1 MKNLLRGAAP
11 PLILFAAAQL
21 MMGMYSGFYDPS
33 FNNYLSQIYHLS
45 AVARGSLEFTR
56 ELPGFLMVF
65 VFALLAFLPDSRIA
79 MLASLLVG
87 ISLWGQGH
95 MAPDM
100 AWVVFWMLIWSTGAH
115 LFMVLKSSIGLRLA
129 EKNQEG
135 RLLGRLGAL
144 ESLGI
149 LIGMLF
155 LYLGVHF
162 FHISF
167 AVIFGFSGTCALAAA
182 LLLYLI
188 KPQPI
193 QKGTRRLMLKKR
205 YSLFYFLNIV
215 FGARKQVFL
224 TFAPW
229 VLIKVFNCGVDTFAL
244 LGICGTVL
252 SLLFRPLLG
261 RAIDAWGEKKIL
273 FLESLTLII
282 ICILYG
288 GAAHWLPTKYA
299 LVAVMSCYVIDQL
312 LIAVTIARTTYLSRI
327 ADSPDDIGPALSM
340 GLTLDHAVSMTVP
353 VGGGLIWAQFGFQ
366 WVFWI
371 AALVALANLIASL
384 FMQPKNY
391 QAVDRSED
399 QGMQKARD

>member
-1 MKNLLRGAAP
+1 MKSIVRGAAP
-11 PLILFAAAQL
+11 LVLFAAAQL

-33 FNNYLSQIYHLS
+33 FNNYLSQIHHLS

-56 ELPGFLMVF
+56 EMPGFLMVF
-65 VFALLAFLPDSRIA
+65 VFAVLAFLPDSRIA
-79 MLASLLVG
+79 MLAALLVG

-115 LFMVLKSSIGLRLA
+115 LFMILKSSIGLRLA

-162 FHISF
+162 FHFSF
-167 AVIFGFSGTCALAAA
+167 AVIFGLSGSCALAAA
-182 LLLYLI
+182 FLLYLI

-193 QKGTRRLMLKKR
+193 QRGPRKLMLNRR

-215 FGARKQVFL
+215 YGARKQIFL

-229 VLIKVFNCGVDTFAL
+229 VLIKVFNCGVETFAL
-244 LGICGTVL
+244 LGICGTAL

-261 RAIDAWGEKKIL
+261 RAIDAWGEKKII
-273 FLESLTLII
+273 FLESLSLIVI
-282 ICILYG
+282 SILYG
-288 GAAHWLPTKYA
+288 GAPHWLPMKWA
-299 LVAVMSCYVIDQL
+299 LGAVMVCYIIDQL
-312 LIAVTIARTTYLSRI
+312 LIAVTMARTTYLNRI
-327 ADSPDDIGPALSM
+327 AASPADIGPALSM
-340 GLTLDHAVSMTVP
+340 GLTLDHLVSMIVP
-353 VGGGLIWAQFGFQ
+353 VGGGLLWTQFGFQ

-384 FMQPKNY
+384 FIESENKKPENTLQPE
-391 QAVDRSED
+391 SL
-399 QGMQKARD
+399 